1 MTAEVNNYIDERVN
15 RLETLTLIGSKATLP
30 AEEAALY
37 TGYTLKGIYEFTS
50 QKKIPHYKKNGRLY
64 FKKTELDEW
73 LTENRIKTSK
83 EIDIEATTYVTTH

>member
-1 MTAEVNNYIDERVN
+1 MTAEVKNYIDERFN
-15 RLETLTLIGSKATLP
+15 RLEALTLIGSKATLT

-73 LTENRIKTSK
+73 LTENRIKTNK